1 MEHFFQLR
9 FAWVFPIYVN
19 FISSLVFVSPLGLDC
34 ISLIICAVAPAWA
47 LSLVA
52 TIVHGSVTH
61 YNLAAAT
68 FMCIYF

>member
-1 MEHFFQLR
+1 MGFLYLCEFHL
-9 FAWVFPIYVN
+9 
-19 FISSLVFVSPLGLDC
+19 LVFVSPLGLDC